1 MVAQGVVIQVA
12 VTEVEEVKIG
22 ETNAKVVMQFKE
34 EIHVMNAMNE
44 MKNKET
50 LDEKALH
57 LEATPLFLHHRLL
70 EVLSHHRK
78 VIVIA
83 NLSSMVLK
91 KISRRVNSAH
101 HQNKIHN
108 NNNLKLSYN

>member
-1 MVAQGVVIQVA
+1 M
-12 VTEVEEVKIG
+12 
-22 ETNAKVVMQFKE
+22 N
-34 EIHVMNAMNE
+34 VMNVKKG
-44 MKNKET
+44 MKNKEA

-57 LEATPLFLHHRLL
+57 LEATHLFLHHHLL

-78 VIVIA
+78 VRVIA

-91 KISRRVNSAH
+91 EISRRVNSAH